1 MKPNEPTASEAFWQF
16 SLSFYCLNGVEAGL
30 LTLQDTYG
38 LDINCLLYAFWHGSS
53 GRGAIGKLEWQA
65 LQASIGSLGE
75 HVDEL
80 RALRK
85 EAKLLAVPAY
95 YQALKDAELA
105 GEKAIQ
111 QRLAQQARHANPKAE
126 RLLAIQKSLI
136 SYLEQAHRS
145 MPPATTQLLDA
156 LAQQAVQMEA
166 PGKAGE

>member
-16 SLSFYCLNGVEAGL
+16 SLSFYCLNGVEQAL

-38 LDINCLLYAFWHGSS
+38 LDVNCLLYAYWHGAS

-65 LQASIGSLGE
+65 LQASVNGLAE
-75 HVDEL
+75 HVAQL
-80 RALRK
+80 RELRK
-85 EAKLLAVPAY
+85 EAKLMAVPSY

-111 QRLAQQARHANPKAE
+111 QRLAQQARQVNPKAE
-126 RLLAIQKSLI
+126 KLPAIQKSLH

-145 MPPATTQLLDA
+145 MPPATLQLLEA
-156 LAQQAVQMEA
+156 LGAQAVQM
-166 PGKAGE
+166 